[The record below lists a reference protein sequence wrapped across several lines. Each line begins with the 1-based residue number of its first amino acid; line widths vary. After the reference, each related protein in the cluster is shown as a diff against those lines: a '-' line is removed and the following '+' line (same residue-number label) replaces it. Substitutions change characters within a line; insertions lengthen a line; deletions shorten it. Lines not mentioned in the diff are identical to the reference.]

1 MISKE
6 MEKALNEQINKE
18 TYSAYLYFSMAAY
31 FESENFDGMAAFM
44 KEQAKEELEHA
55 MKIYG
60 YVNEQGGR
68 VVLDA
73 IEKPQKDYK
82 GALEIFEL
90 SLKHEKFITASINK
104 LVDQAIKE
112 NDHAT
117 RTFLSWFVTEQVEEE
132 NNMETIV
139 GKLKLVGDAGH
150 ALLMLDAQL
159 GKRGE

>member
-31 FESENFDGMAAFM
+31 FESENFEGMASFM
-44 KEQAKEELEHA
+44 KAQAGEELEHA
-55 MKIYG
+55 MKIYD

-68 VVLDA
+68 VVLEA
-73 IEKPQKDYK
+73 IEKPQTNYK
-82 GALEIFEL
+82 GALEIFEM

-117 RTFLSWFVTEQVEEE
+117 RTFLSWFVTEQVEEGVHGC
-132 NNMETIV
+132 N
-139 GKLKLVGDAGH
+139 
-150 ALLMLDAQL
+150 
-159 GKRGE
+159 RR